1 MLFFYARKNMAWYE
15 DDKLWEMFYEC
26 MFDEESFIQAQEQIP
41 ELLSLVSTDVC
52 RVLDLGC
59 GPGRHCLALA
69 KMGYEVTGVDTS
81 AFLLSRAKEKALK
94 SNLSVKFIRANMLDF
109 KSDKKFDLIVN
120 MFNSFGYFD
129 TQEDNQM
136 VLNTAY
142 ENLADKGTLLLD
154 TVGKETL
161 ARTIQPVHLSEYENG
176 DIRIERPVLIE
187 NMQIF
192 SNQWMLI
199 RGDKVFTRDY
209 QHFVYTPMELS
220 QMCYQAGFKQVDC
233 YGSLQADTYDL
244 ASDRLVV
251 VAQK

>member
-1 MLFFYARKNMAWYE
+1 MSWYE

-26 MFDEESFIQAQEQIP
+26 MFDEESFLQAQEQAP
-41 ELLSLVSTDVC
+41 DLLSLVSTDVNS
-52 RVLDLGC
+52 VLDLGC

-81 AFLLSRAKEKALK
+81 DFLLSRAKEKARKFKLP
-94 SNLSVKFIRANMLDF
+94 VKFIRANMLDYS
-109 KSDKKFDLIVN
+109 SDTKFDLIVN

-136 VLNTAY
+136 VLNKSY
-142 ENLADKGTLLLD
+142 ENLADKGTLLID

-161 ARTIQPVHLSEYENG
+161 ARTIQPVHLSEYDNG
-176 DIRIERPVLIE
+176 DIRIERPLLID

-199 RGDKVFTRDY
+199 RGDKVFKRDY

-220 QMCYQAGFKQVDC
+220 QMCYKAGFKQVVC
-233 YGSLQADTYDL
+233 YGSLQADEYDL
-244 ASDRLVV
+244 DADRLVV